1 MKTKV
6 LLGLAAVFLVIQAF
20 RPMKNLSAAVPFTG
34 KDDITALHPPSPEVS
49 QILATACYDCH
60 SNHTRYPWYAQVQPT
75 GWWLARHI
83 NDGKG
88 ALNFSEFGSYTA
100 HRQAKKLQ
108 AISDEVTEHS
118 MPLKS
123 YTWIHRDAIFSEPQ
137 IKMLADW
144 ADSLAEKIEPAP

>member
-60 SNHTRYPWYAQVQPT
+60 SNHTRYPWYAEIQPV
-75 GWWLARHI
+75 GWWLADHI
-83 NDGKG
+83 KD
-88 ALNFSEFGSYTA
+88 ARRELNFSEFGTYPTK
-100 HRQAKKLQ
+100 RQLKKLE
-108 AISDEVTEHS
+108 AVCDEVRDRT

-123 YTWIHRDAIFSEPQ
+123 YTFIHRSARLTDAQ
-137 IKMLADW
+137 VAALCQW
-144 ADSLAEKIEPAP
+144 AEDAHDRIDSK